1 MIFKVMRNIFA
12 GVTFVVRHIF
22 LKISCILQLYILCSA
37 VGLPWLCLLQN
48 DLPFNI
54 SDDLLDYM
62 PKIYENYSIF

>member
-37 VGLPWLCLLQN
+37 VGLPWLCLLQH

-54 SDDLLDYM
+54 SDDLLDYT

>member
-12 GVTFVVRHIF
+12 GVMSVVRPIF

-48 DLPFNI
+48 DLPFKI
-54 SDDLLDYM
+54 SDNVLD
-62 PKIYENYSIF
+62 

>member
-37 VGLPWLCLLQN
+37 VDLPWLCLLQN
-48 DLPFNI
+48 DLPFKI
-54 SDDLLDYM
+54 SDYRLD
-62 PKIYENYSIF
+62 

>member
-22 LKISCILQLYILCSA
+22 LNISCILQLYILCSA

-48 DLPFNI
+48 DLSFNI
-54 SDDLLDYM
+54 SDDLLDYT